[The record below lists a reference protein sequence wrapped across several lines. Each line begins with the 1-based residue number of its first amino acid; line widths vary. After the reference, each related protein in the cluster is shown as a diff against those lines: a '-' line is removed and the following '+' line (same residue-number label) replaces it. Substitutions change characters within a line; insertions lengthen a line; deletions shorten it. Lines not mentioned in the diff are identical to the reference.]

1 MWVQLLL
8 VLFIQTPS
16 VQTPSVET
24 PSVETAPN
32 PLELLYEDA
41 MVAME
46 AEEWD
51 EAISKLEAV
60 SARGSIPRRFPF

>member
-1 MWVQLLL
+1 MLVQLLL
-8 VLFIQTPS
+8 FVLIQ
-16 VQTPSVET
+16 T

-46 AEEWD
+46 AREWD
-51 EAISKLEAV
+51 EAIFETRGGSGG
-60 SARGSIPRRFPF
+60 GSIPRRFPL